1 MVAKSYLASTFFRWI
16 HPELAARGYNAASS
30 LTRYVREGLEL
41 RPEFKTVKDSYRGK
55 SLRKGA
61 ASATLYHERC
71 SMADAI
77 LLGRWKLFAFNRIYD
92 YISVYPGPITYAG
105 RALANYPY
113 SRRNYPSPKCG
124 FIDEMDSDEKNRFN
138 SFLTYL
144 LLISVPGMNVDD
156 ILWPMAY
163 LLIAIFLKD
172 MDHVITAF
180 GDNHIVIKKVYGW
193 VKADLNKWSIREKE
207 D

>member
-41 RPEFKTVKDSYRGK
+41 LPEFKTVKDSYRGK

-61 ASATLYHERC
+61 ASATLYHERY

-105 RALANYPY
+105 R
-113 SRRNYPSPKCG
+113 
-124 FIDEMDSDEKNRFN
+124 
-138 SFLTYL
+138 
-144 LLISVPGMNVDD
+144 VPGMNVDD

-193 VKADLNKWSIREKE
+193 VKADLNKWSIREKG